1 MRGLPDLLRIQIY
14 VRTMQKSE
22 FASGPALFT
31 TLFKADN
38 LRQRRPGSST
48 EHLGPGRPF
57 ALSFHIAVWLKL
69 LLPNPRARDVYGRGR

>member
-1 MRGLPDLLRIQIY
+1 MGDLPDLLRIQIY

-38 LRQRRPGSST
+38 LRQRRLRSQGRHQYTHQGIQPST
-48 EHLGPGRPF
+48 
-57 ALSFHIAVWLKL
+57 
-69 LLPNPRARDVYGRGR
+69 

>member
-1 MRGLPDLLRIQIY
+1 MGDLPDLLRIQIY

-38 LRQRRPGSST
+38 LRQRRPRS
-48 EHLGPGRPF
+48 
-57 ALSFHIAVWLKL
+57 
-69 LLPNPRARDVYGRGR
+69 